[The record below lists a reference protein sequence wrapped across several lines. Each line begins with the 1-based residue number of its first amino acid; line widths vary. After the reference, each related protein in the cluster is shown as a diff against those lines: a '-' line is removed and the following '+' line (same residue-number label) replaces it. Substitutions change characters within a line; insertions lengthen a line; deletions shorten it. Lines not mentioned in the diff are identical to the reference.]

1 MGSLRF
7 VPAEGQWIAL
17 AVWPT
22 IVTVPAGIADET
34 VETIWSTLG
43 LQGVTLERV
52 VSSIPLRGTDAVR
65 DFSVLRLD
73 PGADAS
79 EPVPDAGSENP
90 DTSTWRAT
98 VVTRGAAVVDLL
110 SVGGSRRFASSGIEP
125 WALAEFSD
133 IIGVSTGSLP
143 EAPEAVLRI
152 PPDARRLDHGVA
164 AASRVVWASAPDLLT
179 TGPAPASRV
188 AQEGSGE
195 NASESH
201 DDHDAA
207 AAADDT
213 VITRTRPGVGAG
225 TVIPSPEDD
234 PDPAHPDPQHPD
246 SAHPTPAHPA
256 FDLRVNDGP
265 PIDLVGAVVF
275 GRDPRA
281 RRSPTALPQT
291 LVRVDSPGLRV
302 SGTHVEIA
310 RSGRTVVVT
319 DLRSSNGTTVV
330 LPGRPPI
337 RLRQG
342 DSVVATGAA
351 IVEIGDGNV
360 IHISPRDRGNS
371 GITV

>member
-7 VPAEGQWIAL
+7 VPAEGQWVVL

-22 IVTVPAGIADET
+22 IVTVPAGIADGT

-43 LQGVTLERV
+43 LPDVTLERV
-52 VSSIPLRGTDAVR
+52 VSSIPLRGTDAVA

-79 EPVPDAGSENP
+79 EDT

-188 AQEGSGE
+188 AQEGSRE

-201 DDHDAA
+201 DDRDDHDDQD
-207 AAADDT
+207 DDT

-225 TVIPSPEDD
+225 TVIPTPDD
-234 PDPAHPDPQHPD
+234 DPDQAHPDPTHPDPAHQ
-246 SAHPTPAHPA
+246 APTHPA

-330 LPGRPPI
+330 LPGHPPI

-342 DSVVATGAA
+342 DSVVATGPA